1 MIRFDLICAQG
12 HEFEG
17 WFRDGKSFDA
27 QAASGDLSCPV
38 CGDSAVQKAVMAPA
52 VARSR
57 GEAAAPADP
66 RRMAV
71 ARMLQ
76 VMRQVQDHVEK
87 NFDNVGERF
96 PEEAR
101 KMHYGDIEH
110 RDIYGKASADE
121 AQSLRDEGISISQLP
136 VLPKLDG

>member
-1 MIRFDLICAQG
+1 MIRFGLVCRQG

-17 WFRDGKSFDA
+17 WFRNGESFESQA
-27 QAASGDLSCPV
+27 QSGDLSCPT
-38 CGDSAVQKAVMAPA
+38 CGDSSVQKAVMAPA

-57 GEAAAPADP
+57 AEVLPPDP
-66 RRMAV
+66 RRLAMAQMMQM
-71 ARMLQ
+71 ARK
-76 VMRQVQDHVEK
+76 VQEHVEK

-101 KMHYGDIEH
+101 KIHYGDAEH
-110 RDIYGKASADE
+110 RDIYGKASNDE
-121 AQSLRDEGISISQLP
+121 AQALREEGISISQLP